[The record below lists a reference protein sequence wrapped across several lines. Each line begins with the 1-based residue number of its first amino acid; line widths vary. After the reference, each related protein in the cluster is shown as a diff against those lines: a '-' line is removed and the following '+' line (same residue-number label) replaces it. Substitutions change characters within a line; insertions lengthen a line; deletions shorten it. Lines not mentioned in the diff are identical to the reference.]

1 MKKRYYSILFLA
13 ALFFGVQ
20 GAMAQANNYN
30 CVIKNVNQVSNT
42 ELDFDIWLEWT
53 GTNTAYLAQLE
64 AGINLNYAGI
74 ANGGTL
80 SGSFVPGSAD
90 PSLPAAQQVP
100 NLCEINTTSLQ
111 FRFSTPSISPNT
123 SALLIPGAPGIRIGT
138 LRITNTVSFTA
149 GATPNL
155 TWSFSPTSATTTRS
169 RISAYVNTST
179 IPSGLVIQ
187 AGHSVNGNPVLSNTL
202 PVSLSQ
208 FKGHTTSLADV
219 LSWTTLS
226 EKNNAWF
233 ELESSSDG
241 LNFQTLVRVY
251 TKALEGN
258 SDLSLEYVYENTAIQ
273 QGATY
278 YRLRQVDIDGSA
290 AIVSQVIRLERSPI
304 QSVKCF
310 PNPIVNQAQI
320 ELVAQK
326 AAQVQLMLMNMQG
339 QIILNS
345 KVQLNE
351 GMNLIT
357 LPTNHLPASNYMLNI
372 YSGQQ
377 SIGQLQLLKA
387 GL

>member
-13 ALFFGVQ
+13 ALFFGFQ
-20 GAMAQANNYN
+20 GAIAQANNYN

-64 AGINLNYAGI
+64 AGVNFNYAGI

-90 PSLPAAQQVP
+90 PGLPAAQQGP
-100 NLCEINTTSLQ
+100 NLCEINATSLQ

-123 SALLIPGAPGIRIGT
+123 SALLIPGAPGIRIAT

-149 GATPNL
+149 GSTPNL
-155 TWSFSPTSATTTRS
+155 AWSFTPTSATTTRS

-219 LSWTTLS
+219 LSWTTFS
-226 EKNNAWF
+226 ERNNAWF
-233 ELESSSDG
+233 ELESSLDG
-241 LNFQTLVRVY
+241 LNFQTLARVNS
-251 TKALEGN
+251 KAPEGN
-258 SDLSLEYVYENTAIQ
+258 SDLSLEYIYENTAIQ
-273 QGATY
+273 QGPTY

-290 AIVSQVIRLERSPI
+290 VIVSQVIRLERSSI
-304 QSVKCF
+304 QSVRCF
-310 PNPIVNQAQI
+310 PNPVVNSAQI
-320 ELVAQK
+320 EMIAHK
-326 AAQVQLMLMNMQG
+326 AAQFQFILMNMQG
-339 QIILNS
+339 QIMLNR

-351 GMNLIT
+351 GINLISI
-357 LPTNHLPASNYMLNI
+357 PMNHLPASNYVLNI
-372 YSGQQ
+372 YSGQA
-377 SIGQLQLLKA
+377 SMGQIQLIKA
-387 GL
+387 GM

>member
-20 GAMAQANNYN
+20 SAMAQANNYN

-64 AGINLNYAGI
+64 AGVNFNYAGI

-100 NLCEINTTSLQ
+100 NLCEINATSLQ

-123 SALLIPGAPGIRIGT
+123 SALLIPGAPGIRIAT

-149 GATPNL
+149 GSTPNL
-155 TWSFSPTSATTTRS
+155 AWSFTPTSATTTRS

-219 LSWTTLS
+219 LSWTTFS
-226 EKNNAWF
+226 ERNNAWF
-233 ELESSSDG
+233 ELESSLDG
-241 LNFQTLVRVY
+241 LHFQPVARVNS
-251 TKALEGN
+251 KAHEGN
-258 SDLSLEYVYENTAIQ
+258 SDLLLEYVYENTAIQ
-273 QGATY
+273 QGTTY
-278 YRLRQVDIDGSA
+278 YRLRQVDIEGSA
-290 AIVSQVIRLERSPI
+290 AIVSQVIRLERSSI
-304 QSVKCF
+304 QSVRCF
-310 PNPIVNQAQI
+310 PNPVVNTAQI
-320 ELVAQK
+320 EMVAQK

-339 QIILNS
+339 QIMLNR

-351 GMNLIT
+351 GMNRISI
-357 LPTNHLPASNYMLNI
+357 PMNHLPASNYMLNI
-372 YSGQQ
+372 YSGQE
-377 SIGQLQLLKA
+377 SIGQIQLIKA
-387 GL
+387 GM